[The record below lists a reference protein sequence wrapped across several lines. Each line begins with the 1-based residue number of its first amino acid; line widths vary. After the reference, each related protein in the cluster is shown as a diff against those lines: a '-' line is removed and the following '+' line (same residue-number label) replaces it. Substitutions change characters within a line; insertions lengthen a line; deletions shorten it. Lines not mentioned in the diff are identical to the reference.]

1 MKTDKNVCPADRMT
15 DRNVCPTEEEHMPVD
30 TNQIMV
36 MAEELGQLVGQHPA
50 VEKYRQA
57 QKSLAEDT
65 DANRLVNSFNRQLMQ
80 LAQQE
85 ESGMPVSDAQRMQLE
100 GLQAQLASHLKVK
113 AMNLAQVE
121 FVNIMRQISDMIRKH
136 VHEAAPTA
144 PAGGPQQ
151 TAQPGGPKMVF

>member
-1 MKTDKNVCPADRMT
+1 MAVEM
-15 DRNVCPTEEEHMPVD
+15 
-30 TNQIMV
+30 NQITEL
-36 MAEELGQLVGQHPA
+36 AEKLGQLVGQHPA

-57 QKSLAEDT
+57 QKSLADDA
-65 DANRLVNSFNRQLMQ
+65 DANRLVSTFNRQLMQ
-80 LAQQE
+80 LSQQE
-85 ESGMPVSDAQRMQLE
+85 ESGMPVTEAQRMQLE
-100 GLQAQLASHLKVK
+100 GIQSQLASHLKVK

-144 PAGGPQQ
+144 PAAGPQQ

>member
-1 MKTDKNVCPADRMT
+1 
-15 DRNVCPTEEEHMPVD
+15 MPVD
-30 TNQIMV
+30 TKEIME
-36 MAEELGQLVGQHPA
+36 MAEKLGQLVGQLPA

-57 QKSLAEDT
+57 QKSLAEDA
-65 DANRLVNSFNRQLMQ
+65 DANRLVNTFNRQLMQ

-136 VHEAAPTA
+136 VHEAAPAA
-144 PAGGPQQ
+144 PAAGPQP
-151 TAQPGGPKMVF
+151 TEQPGGPKMVF